1 MTQERNDSACTHEQR
16 RAEQLSNDTNQSEQK
31 MCMIHFLLFPFVEM
45 FWPENQ
51 KIISGLQ
58 LIRLM

>member
-1 MTQERNDSACTHEQR
+1 MTQLVQKR

-31 MCMIHFLLFPFVEM
+31 MCMIHFLPFPLVEM

-51 KIISGLQ
+51 KIISGFQ
-58 LIRLM
+58 LISLM